1 MPKNR
6 PGNIKYV
13 VATKQVQHDMPVT
26 ELGIVGVSVKQK
38 AVGSGV
44 GAGTTRQTIAV
55 GEPFAIVSKGLVEVP
70 IAAPGVNATKGAPVY
85 ITAATN
91 ALTLTGPS
99 SASVLKFGRCV
110 EIAGER
116 GGRTTH
122 MRVDLD
128 DADFA

>member
-13 VATKQVQHDMPVT
+13 TATKAVKHDLPVT
-26 ELGIVGVSVKQK
+26 ELGIVGVAVKQK
-38 AVGSGV
+38 AVASGQ
-44 GAGTTRQTIAV
+44 GATGRQDIAI
-55 GEPFAIVSKGLVEVP
+55 GEPFAIISKGLVEVP

-110 EIAGER
+110 EVAGER

-128 DADFA
+128 DSDFA